1 MCDLFGT
8 KKAAKAQQEAQAKM
22 HKQQLRIQQEQAAEA
37 KRQQELLQQQEEQR
51 QANIRGGMSAVDNAF
66 AQFNDDF
73 FNTGASSYSGYYLP
87 QIEDARKNTLAKVT
101 ANLAEKGMLE
111 STAGANKIS
120 AIEKRAADERAR
132 IGDEAANFA
141 QTLRSTV
148 DQNKN
153 QLYDLA
159 RTAADPNAV
168 ATRATGQATTLAQMP
183 GGFTKQSIGNVFSD
197 FLTPIAA
204 GLTAANNSR
213 RGLGFALAPSS
224 GSGSAKVV

>member
-8 KKAAKAQQEAQAKM
+8 KAAAREQQRAQERM
-22 HKQQLRIQQEQAAEA
+22 HREQLRIAAEQSAEA

-51 QANIRGGMSAVDNAF
+51 QGNIRGGISAVDNAF
-66 AQFNDDF
+66 SQFNDDF
-73 FNTGASSYSGYYLP
+73 FNQGASSYSGYYLP
-87 QIEDARKNTLAKVT
+87 QIDEARKNTIAKVT

-120 AIEKRAADERAR
+120 QVEKRAADERAR

-141 QTLRSTV
+141 QTIRSSV

-153 QLYDLA
+153 KLYDVA

-168 ATRATGQATTLAQMP
+168 ATQATGQATTLAQMP
-183 GGFTKQSIGNVFSD
+183 GGFTKQSIGGVFDD
-197 FLTPIAA
+197 FLTPIATA
-204 GLTAANNSR
+204 MNAANNSR

-224 GSGSAKVV
+224 GSGSARVV